1 MGLFLAVSAF
11 RHQPVAGLAEAAA
24 FYAATHGVECRAVA
38 PGDPHT
44 ADESRHDAFFFAP
57 VDGWTVA
64 LWPGYFN
71 IHDIELCRH
80 LSRKLK
86 TVASTVHVY
95 DGDYWAHVLFDAGN
109 VVDRYASVPDY
120 FAESEVDKTEMR
132 AIWAGNAG
140 AIAAVVGVTAESLV
154 PYLVLHTPDIENRP
168 IRACDGDRFEL
179 ADLWVFTDFWR
190 RLGIQYPDDVTSFA
204 ARLRFSDDYR
214 EKLPVSDDEL

>member
-11 RHQPVAGLAEAAA
+11 RSQPVASLADAVA
-24 FYAATHGVECRAVA
+24 FYAATHGVECRPVEASESHA
-38 PGDPHT
+38 EG
-44 ADESRHDAFFFAP
+44 ESRHDAFLFEP

-95 DGDYWAHVLFDAGN
+95 DGDYWAHVLLDAGH
-109 VVDRYASVPDY
+109 VVDRFASVPDY

-132 AIWAGNAG
+132 TLWAGHAES
-140 AIAAVVGVTAESLV
+140 IAAVIDVPAESLA
-154 PYLVLHTPDIENRP
+154 PYLVPNSPEIENRP
-168 IRACDGDRFEL
+168 IRAFHDDRFEL

-190 RLGIQYPDDVTSFA
+190 RLGIHYPDDVANFS

-214 EKLPVSDDEL
+214 EKLPVSDEEL